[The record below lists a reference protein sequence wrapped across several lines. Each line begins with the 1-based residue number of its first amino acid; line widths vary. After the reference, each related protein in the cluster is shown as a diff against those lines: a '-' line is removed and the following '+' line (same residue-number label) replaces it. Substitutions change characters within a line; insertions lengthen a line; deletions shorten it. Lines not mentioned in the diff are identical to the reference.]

1 MTFGKNRVQHYDY
14 YWSFYRFENI
24 DCYFNEYGRHL
35 AQYTADYA
43 IRKLNETEDFFD
55 YNLEKRLVFII
66 NKSNNEYRES
76 NVGLVT
82 GDEDS
87 YNTGGFSR
95 IIKNKVLLYYE
106 GDHVAYQKQIGA
118 SITEVIVNE
127 MLYDADM
134 RDRISSSSVIT
145 IPDWYIKGLANYVSF
160 GWDVE
165 TENRVKDGIMT
176 GYYKNINHLEYDD
189 AVYAG
194 QSFWRFIGKEYGD
207 ALIPNIIYLTKVYKN
222 IEDGLLYVIGKNV
235 KELMKEWKEFYRNEF
250 ADDGAQ
256 PGYDENVIARSKK
269 EQIFQQVKISP
280 DARYIAFVTNTWGRK
295 KIRIY
300 DQTTGKQKVIFRKE
314 PKYEHIT
321 DDTYPVIAWHPGGK
335 ILTYINEEN
344 AGMVIYFYRTEEKKT
359 EKRNLLY
366 FDKILDFSYSPEGSR
381 LIFSG
386 VKDGITDLY
395 LHTISSGTNEQ
406 ITRDIADDL
415 HPSFLEGG
423 EDMIIFSSNRL
434 SDTLTNTA
442 DPLEKVGNTFSLFTY
457 DLSQR
462 NNVLTRLT

>member
-1 MTFGKNRVQHYDY
+1 MRNIRLLIIIIFACLAPLTVTGQFYNGHQMTFGKNRVQHYDY

-194 QSFWRFIGKEYGD
+194 QSFWRFIGKEYG
-207 ALIPNIIYLTKVYKN
+207 
-222 IEDGLLYVIGKNV
+222 
-235 KELMKEWKEFYRNEF
+235 
-250 ADDGAQ
+250 
-256 PGYDENVIARSKK
+256 
-269 EQIFQQVKISP
+269 
-280 DARYIAFVTNTWGRK
+280 
-295 KIRIY
+295 
-300 DQTTGKQKVIFRKE
+300 
-314 PKYEHIT
+314 
-321 DDTYPVIAWHPGGK
+321 
-335 ILTYINEEN
+335 
-344 AGMVIYFYRTEEKKT
+344 
-359 EKRNLLY
+359 
-366 FDKILDFSYSPEGSR
+366 
-381 LIFSG
+381 
-386 VKDGITDLY
+386 
-395 LHTISSGTNEQ
+395 
-406 ITRDIADDL
+406 
-415 HPSFLEGG
+415 
-423 EDMIIFSSNRL
+423 
-434 SDTLTNTA
+434 
-442 DPLEKVGNTFSLFTY
+442 
-457 DLSQR
+457 
-462 NNVLTRLT
+462 